1 VGSGRRRQTHLAD
14 APADCSRHPGH
25 RMKIG
30 VFTVDVPA
38 TVGGGYVLRDEVA
51 QELLRHQGRH
61 SIEFVSANSLVAKAG
76 RSAVGRHLARL
87 ARLRRFVRASR
98 GSAFEADLRRRN
110 VDLLWFNHLEPI
122 DVGLPY
128 ILNIFDLQ
136 HRLQS
141 FFPEVSAG
149 GLWEEREKAWAPAI
163 MRAALVTVGSEEA
176 KRDLCLF
183 YGMPAGRVRVIEF
196 PTPQR
201 AIAGAQQAAKDPCA
215 GQALRDKYGIKGE
228 FLYYPAQFW
237 AHKNHVN
244 LLRALKISRERDGT
258 ELSLALTGSDQ
269 GNLAHVRRVAA
280 ELGLESHV
288 HFLGFVPP
296 DDVIALYRHAFAL
309 TFVSFFGPEN
319 LPPLEAMSLRCPV
332 VLADIEGVRALFGEA
347 PILVDPRDEGAIAAG
362 IRFLRDKPEQREKRI
377 SLGREIAL
385 RNTRHDY
392 VRKLCDLFDEFEAI
406 RRAWPSGP
414 WPPAS

>member
-1 VGSGRRRQTHLAD
+1 
-14 APADCSRHPGH
+14 
-25 RMKIG
+25 MKIG

-61 SIEFVSANSLVAKAG
+61 IIELVSANPLVAKAG
-76 RSAVGRHLARL
+76 RSAVGRQLARL
-87 ARLRRFVRASR
+87 ARLRRLVRASR
-98 GSAFEADLRRRN
+98 GAAFEADLRRRN
-110 VDLLWFNHLEPI
+110 IDLLWFNHLEPI

-149 GLWEEREKAWAPAI
+149 GLWDEREKAWAPAI
-163 MRAALVTVGSEEA
+163 MRAAVVTVGSEEA

-183 YGMPAGRVRVIEF
+183 YGMPAERVRVIEF
-196 PTPQR
+196 PTPQG
-201 AIAGAQQAAKDPCA
+201 AIAAAQQAAEAPSA

-244 LLRALKISRERDGT
+244 LLRALKILRERDGLK
-258 ELSLALTGSDQ
+258 LSLALTGSDQ
-269 GNLAHVRRVAA
+269 GNLSHVRRAVA
-280 ELGLESHV
+280 ELDLQSCVHV
-288 HFLGFVPP
+288 LGFIPHA
-296 DDVIALYRHAFAL
+296 DVIGLYRHAFAL

-319 LPPLEAMSLRCPV
+319 LPPLEAMSLGCPV
-332 VLADIEGVRALFGEA
+332 LLSDIPGVRTLFGEA
-347 PILVDPRDEGAIAAG
+347 PILVDPRDEHSIAAG
-362 IRFLRDKPEQREKRI
+362 IKRVRDEPEQRNRNI
-377 SLGREIAL
+377 AAGRHLAL
-385 RNTRHDY
+385 RNTRQDY
-392 VRKLCDLFDEFEAI
+392 VRKLCDLFDEFQAI
-406 RRAWPSGP
+406 RRTWSSGP